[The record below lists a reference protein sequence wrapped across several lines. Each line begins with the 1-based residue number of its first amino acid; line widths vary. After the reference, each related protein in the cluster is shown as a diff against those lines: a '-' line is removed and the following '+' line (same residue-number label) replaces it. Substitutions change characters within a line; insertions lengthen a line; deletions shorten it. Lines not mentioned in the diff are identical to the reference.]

1 MDSEKTTLI
10 DAQADVEGT
19 LKGRDARILGRFR
32 GEANL
37 AGHLVLGEGSR
48 AEATL
53 KAESAEV
60 AGELK
65 GDLQAA
71 RVVLGERARFEGTI
85 DAGKLIVREGAV
97 MNARVATGNAAQ
109 GTRPE

>member
-10 DAQADVEGT
+10 DSQADVEGT

-32 GEANL
+32 GEASL
-37 AGHLVLGEGSR
+37 SGHLVMGEGSR
-48 AEATL
+48 ANATV

-60 AGELK
+60 AGQLV
-65 GDLQAA
+65 GDLQAG

-85 DAGKLIVREGAV
+85 DAGKLVVREGAV
-97 MNARVATGNAAQ
+97 MNARVAAGGAAQ
-109 GTRPE
+109 GTRGE